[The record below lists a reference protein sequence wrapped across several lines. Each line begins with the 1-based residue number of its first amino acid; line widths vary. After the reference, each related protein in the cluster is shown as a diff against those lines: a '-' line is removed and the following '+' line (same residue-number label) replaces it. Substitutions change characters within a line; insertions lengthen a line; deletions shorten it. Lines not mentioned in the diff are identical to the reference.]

1 MNVVEELQKLEQLRQ
16 SGAINDEE
24 FAAAKARLLNGPVNP
39 PPLPG
44 ASLNA
49 MGIDPATTEQQTR
62 LWGLILHLSM
72 LAGSALPLAGFIAPI
87 VIWQLKKDELPGIDA
102 HGKNAVNW
110 MISQLIY
117 MATGLVLMIVFIG
130 FPIVIVVGLLGVI
143 FPIIAA
149 IKANQGET
157 WKYPLAITFFQ

>member
-1 MNVVEELQKLEQLRQ
+1 MNVVEELQKLSELRQ

-24 FAAAKARLLNGPVNP
+24 FTAAKARLLNGPASP

-44 ASLNA
+44 APLNA
-49 MGIDPATTEQQTR
+49 TGIDPATQEQQTR

-72 LAGSALPLAGFIAPI
+72 LAGSAVPLAGYIAPI
-87 VIWQLKKDELPGIDA
+87 VIWQVRKDELPGIDA

-117 MATGLVLMIVFIG
+117 LAVGFVLAFVVIGVPIIVVVTLLGII
-130 FPIVIVVGLLGVI
+130 FPIV
-143 FPIIAA
+143 AA

-157 WKYPLAITFFQ
+157 WKYPLTITFFE